1 MAGRILAESLSGLPV
16 YLLQALISSLG
27 SFLESSLRC
36 IHAGDSALIKVLA
49 AIKKSKLSRVQFLQ

>member
-16 YLLQALISSLG
+16 YLLQPLISSLG
-27 SFLESSLRC
+27 SFLENSLPC
-36 IHAGDSALIKVLA
+36 THAGDSAFIKVLV